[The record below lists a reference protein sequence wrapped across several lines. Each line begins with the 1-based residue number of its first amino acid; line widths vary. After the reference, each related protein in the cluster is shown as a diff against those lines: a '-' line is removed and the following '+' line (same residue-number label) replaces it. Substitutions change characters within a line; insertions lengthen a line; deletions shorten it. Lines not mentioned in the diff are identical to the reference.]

1 LRHVKKS
8 FIVNS
13 NTGVGD
19 VVTQVQRKAIMPPT
33 RAQRLPKIAGMRKLI
48 PRLTAGEMVWVE
60 VEAALLVLVAV
71 VLVLV
76 LVVFVLL
83 LAVLVFAFFEVMLW
97 ARRVELP
104 HEVSSPEGEKTADS
118 ESQETDVDWKVGCEE
133 DNSVLVTDSRDM
145 LMKGTRDRSLIEP
158 TPGGEVRPEADSQPL
173 GRAEAEGE
181 SVATQ
186 GQTSGVTQVEV
197 SLCVPLQ
204 GMGIP
209 EAVAVIVGADWVSV
223 GSSAEL
229 PLILPPLEIMD
240 SHEPDL
246 SP

>member
-1 LRHVKKS
+1 
-8 FIVNS
+8 
-13 NTGVGD
+13 
-19 VVTQVQRKAIMPPT
+19 MPPT
-33 RAQRLPKIAGMRKLI
+33 RAQKLPKIAGMRKLI

-83 LAVLVFAFFEVMLW
+83 LVVLVFAFFEVMLW
-97 ARRVELP
+97 AIRVAFP
-104 HEVSSPEGEKTADS
+104 HEVSSPEGEKTADC
-118 ESQETDVDWKVGCEE
+118 ESQEADVDWKVGCEE
-133 DNSVLVTDSRDM
+133 DDSVLVTDSRDM

-158 TPGGEVRPEADSQPL
+158 TSGGEVRPEADSQPL
-173 GRAEAEGE
+173 GRPAEAEGE

-204 GMGIP
+204 GMGMP